1 MVLSG
6 APAQVRAL
14 LSTLKPGT
22 LRLYLAQGI
31 AAVASLLT
39 LVILNATLGTG
50 PLGSLLVA
58 VTIFFTLRTLLTLQ
72 SWPALLKRA
81 VELEQQENL
90 PALAT
95 LFKSYWMLDVISGAV
110 SAGVGFL
117 LLPWF
122 AEWLEWE
129 PALLIGAGWFIWVL
143 LISWLNVPLAVI
155 RMYSAQNALALSF
168 IIAPCLQL
176 LAAITLWL
184 VGETE
189 PAIYY
194 PWWAASY
201 GIEAVILF
209 ILGYRILARAGVK
222 HWVTAPV
229 QFRRQGLTTAWWTN
243 ISKSLNVVVLQVDII
258 LVSVIISMEAV
269 TIYRFLKQVGTL
281 ISRLVDPVFQ
291 SSFADLMRIGTAP
304 GPESAEEFR
313 RATLIFG
320 CISVPLCFLAS
331 ISSPVWL
338 SIIFGPEQIYLWST
352 VVIFMLAIGVSSTFV
367 AIHPLAIGLGFARVT
382 PLIQVCSYT
391 LFLTGMFWLGKPY
404 GLIGVVSSYLAGMLL
419 MTLWKLYLVLPRLRV
434 Q

>member
-1 MVLSG
+1 MVLSS
-6 APAQVRAL
+6 APAQVRAW

-22 LRLYLAQGI
+22 LRLYLAQAI
-31 AAVASLLT
+31 AAVSSLLT
-39 LVILNATLGTG
+39 LIILNATLGTG
-50 PLGSLLVA
+50 PLGKLLVA
-58 VTIFFTLRTLLTLQ
+58 VTIFFALRTLLTLQ

-81 VELEQQENL
+81 IELEQDENL
-90 PALAT
+90 PALAS
-95 LFKSYWMLDVISGAV
+95 LFKSYWLLDIMSGAL
-110 SAGVGFL
+110 SAAVGFL

-176 LAAITLWL
+176 LAAITLWFA
-184 VGETE
+184 GETE
-189 PAIYY
+189 PEIYY

-209 ILGYRILARAGVK
+209 ALGYRILARAGVK
-222 HWVTAPV
+222 RWMTAPV

-243 ISKSLNVVVLQVDII
+243 IAKSLNVVVLQVDII
-258 LVSVIISMEAV
+258 LVSAIINMEAV
-269 TIYRFLKQVGTL
+269 TIYRFLKQVGIL
-281 ISRLVDPVFQ
+281 ITRLVDPLFQ

-304 GPESAEEFR
+304 GPESAHEFR
-313 RATLIFG
+313 RATSTFAF
-320 CISVPLCFLAS
+320 ISVPLCFLAT
-331 ISSPVWL
+331 ISSPLWL
-338 SIIFGPEQIYLWST
+338 SIIFGPEQMFLWST
-352 VVIFMLAIGVSSTFV
+352 VAIFMVAISVNSTFV

-382 PLIQVCSYT
+382 TFIQACSYT
-391 LFLTGMFWLGKPY
+391 LFLTGMVFLGGLY

-419 MTLWKLYLVLPRLRV
+419 MTGWKLYLVLPRLRV